1 MLIREKERKKEGEK
15 ESKRERERER
25 KPALFGFPIRRRTR
39 VSRAGEIGSRNLEQ
53 EIRQVYSSERSCRQ
67 AIPESSSGPGLR
79 FTNPEDG

>member
-15 ESKRERERER
+15 ESKREGER
-25 KPALFGFPIRRRTR
+25 KTAFFGFPIRRRTR
-39 VSRAGEIGSRNLEQ
+39 ASRAREIGSRNLEQ